1 MRLRL
6 EFRFPNAVTLPW
18 NYLDWL
24 QGLLYD
30 AMRRGLPRVARQ
42 VHDVGFRGEGKR
54 YKLVTFSLL
63 YPARHRRLAEGL
75 QMEGPVLWWVS
86 SPVENLLEAVVLG
99 LLKEPEVRLGP
110 QTVFVER
117 VEVEPP
123 PPWADTMTWRT
134 LSPVCVSTGRMPE
147 GLCRPGRPRQGSG
160 LGLGGSR
167 HGGPAGVVERSGLST
182 LDGPRRSGSGLA
194 GRPAGRGS
202 AGTTAG
208 RLRGGPRRTQRPGLR
223 HGRPGV
229 HASWPLTAPDSDVLQ
244 RAPYRPQAMPAPA
257 PLEPISTT
265 GIRDR
270 SPASAPTL
278 TAIAP
283 VVGGLPR
290 DPYMGLHPASR
301 FFIIKAARV
310 TAGRG
315 KSGLIYSVHLHRG

>member
-6 EFRFPNAVTLPW
+6 EFRFPNAVVLPW

-134 LSPVCVSTGRMPE
+134 LSPVCVSTGRMEGGRFRKVFVDPADPDFERILCDNLRRKARALGWAAPDTAVRLEWLKGPASQLLTVHGVRVRGWRGVLRVVGPPE
-147 GLCRPGRPRQGSG
+147 LLRVGYEAG
-160 LGLGGSR
+160 LGERNAQGFGMV
-167 HGGPAGVVERSGLST
+167 GPAS
-182 LDGPRRSGSGLA
+182 
-194 GRPAGRGS
+194 
-202 AGTTAG
+202 
-208 RLRGGPRRTQRPGLR
+208 
-223 HGRPGV
+223 
-229 HASWPLTAPDSDVLQ
+229 
-244 RAPYRPQAMPAPA
+244 M
-257 PLEPISTT
+257 
-265 GIRDR
+265 
-270 SPASAPTL
+270 
-278 TAIAP
+278 
-283 VVGGLPR
+283 LPK
-290 DPYMGLHPASR
+290 P
-301 FFIIKAARV
+301 
-310 TAGRG
+310 
-315 KSGLIYSVHLHRG
+315 